1 MNRFHITIDGESTV
15 FTTIDSDWTKLPE
28 FLMEE
33 PFHYSHATNTE
44 KQIADIIVQELNL
57 EHDDE
62 SIICIS
68 PLEDLPNIRIE
79 IKE

>member
-33 PFHYSHATNTE
+33 PFHYSHTTNTE
-44 KQIADIIVQELNL
+44 KQIADIIIEKLYL
-57 EHDDE
+57 EYDSD

-68 PLEDLPNIRIE
+68 PLEDPPNIRIE